1 MQHDDFDLRIIEK
14 RSSHGLVRSY
24 RIARGYLPSVIEIQ
38 DFLHYSL
45 VIDARSASKYDD
57 DHIPGAV
64 RFDPPNG
71 SAGPLAT
78 GPDATTPLAHEVSV
92 PELPPARAAA
102 VSQIRPD
109 QAILVDCGRS
119 GLVSA
124 SVAQVLRRRGWT
136 VDVLYGGWINYRRWV

>member
-1 MQHDDFDLRIIEK
+1 MTTTSR
-14 RSSHGLVRSY
+14 
-24 RIARGYLPSVIEIQ
+24 ARCVSI
-38 DFLHYSL
+38 
-45 VIDARSASKYDD
+45 
-57 DHIPGAV
+57 
-64 RFDPPNG
+64 PPNG

-136 VDVLYGGWINYRRWV
+136 VDVLYGGWINYRRWVQAGLELLPRLVEFRVMVCTLGS